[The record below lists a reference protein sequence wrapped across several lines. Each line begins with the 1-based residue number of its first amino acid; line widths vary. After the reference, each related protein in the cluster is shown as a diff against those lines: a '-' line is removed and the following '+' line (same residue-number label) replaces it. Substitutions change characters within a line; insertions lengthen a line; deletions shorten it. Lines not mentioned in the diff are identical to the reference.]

1 MNTLD
6 KAIDDLGAVWSVDS
20 GKSDT
25 YFIVG
30 DGQLWMRGDDGFD
43 GLVCT
48 RTEFEARVKERKLL
62 DSMPVLSRID
72 IIGQNGN
79 DGLHYDKPS
88 HPVTA
93 VDFFTAGAEILNQR
107 GKQYD
112 SSGEAERSFPQ
123 VAEAFT
129 AITGRTLTGSD
140 VCLVLN
146 LVKKVRQYAQPD
158 RLHHDS
164 LLDSVNYDAL
174 WAQELTRELTGGNS

>member
-1 MNTLD
+1 MNALD
-6 KAIDDLGAVWSVDS
+6 KAIDDLGAVWSIGEAIGYMIERDMLYKFE
-20 GKSDT
+20 GHQPG
-25 YFIVG
+25 YI
-30 DGQLWMRGDDGFD
+30 
-43 GLVCT
+43 CT
-48 RTEFEARVKERKLL
+48 KREFEARVKERNN
-62 DSMPVLSRID
+62 MTSRID

-79 DGLHYDKPS
+79 DGLHYDKPT

-107 GKQYD
+107 GQQYD
-112 SSGEAERSFPQ
+112 SDGEAERSFPQ
-123 VAEAFT
+123 VAQAFT
-129 AITGRTLTGSD
+129 AITGRQLSGSD

-174 WAQELTRELTGGNS
+174 WAQELTRELSE